1 MLDLLGL
8 ALLVAAAFLAGYV
21 QGWEALREAVR
32 EGRERCPWCGL
43 YRCSA
48 RVTLGSSDD
57 L

>member
-32 EGRERCPWCGL
+32 EGRERCPWGGL